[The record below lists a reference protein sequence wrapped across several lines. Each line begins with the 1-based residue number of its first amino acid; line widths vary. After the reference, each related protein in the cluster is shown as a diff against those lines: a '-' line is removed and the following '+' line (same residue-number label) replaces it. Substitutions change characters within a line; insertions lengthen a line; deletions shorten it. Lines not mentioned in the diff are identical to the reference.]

1 MNLPR
6 ANFYIRRRTLPRSRP
21 YRASDLCAL
30 GSNCFKRRTGTA
42 YFRRTDM
49 RLEEHFESSSALQRN
64 ERVKLAATF
73 WNNVGAGM
81 VIGGMAA
88 AFFLDKPPGTWTKI
102 GIAIAGFV
110 LGWLCY
116 SIASNLL
123 TYLHTALPCVLQA
136 DRAVG
141 RHRSVRSG
149 RSRRGTPCCHG
160 ADTGCGRSL
169 AFRYR
174 RRPPPVDDAGARAEP
189 SQGLDDQ
196 REAVG

>member
-1 MNLPR
+1 MLVVQVAAGGSPDVFAR
-6 ANFYIRRRTLPRSRP
+6 LVAT
-21 YRASDLCAL
+21 AL
-30 GSNCFKRRTGTA
+30 RTA

-88 AFFLDKPPGTWTKI
+88 AFFLDKPPGIWTKI

-123 TYLHTALPCVLQA
+123 TYLHTAPEV
-136 DRAVG
+136 
-141 RHRSVRSG
+141 RH
-149 RSRRGTPCCHG
+149 
-160 ADTGCGRSL
+160 
-169 AFRYR
+169 
-174 RRPPPVDDAGARAEP
+174 
-189 SQGLDDQ
+189 
-196 REAVG
+196 